1 VFDGLFSRS
10 RNSDRAVEAS
20 LEPPKPAR
28 PTIGLALG
36 GGAARGFAHIG
47 VMRTLLAH
55 GIVPDIIVGTS
66 IGAVVGGCYAAN
78 QLDQFEEWGR
88 KLTKRGILRYL
99 DVSFTGSG
107 LIGGKALAEPLLAA
121 LGDQRIENLPI
132 PFAAIATEF
141 DTGHEIWLTHG
152 RLADALRASYSLPGI
167 FPPVRL
173 GGRWLVDG
181 ALVNPVPVS
190 AARALGAR
198 VVIAVHLNSD
208 LSGRGTVIANHGSD
222 ENDEAPI
229 APAADENVRRSS
241 FTELFTGG
249 HSLLRAVFG
258 NRERPGIPTVMIEAF
273 NVMQDRITR
282 ARMAGDPPD
291 VLITPKVGPVGWF
304 DFHRAAEAIDLGVQ
318 ATEKVLPEIEENLA
332 ALSTPTVPIETLRQG
347 N

>member
-1 VFDGLFSRS
+1 LFDGLFSRS

-20 LEPPKPAR
+20 TEPPKAAR

-78 QLDQFEEWGR
+78 QLDPFEEWGR

-99 DVSFTGSG
+99 DVSFSGSG

-229 APAADENVRRSS
+229 VPAADGDVRRSG
-241 FTELFTGG
+241 FTELLTGG
-249 HSLLRAVFG
+249 HALLRGIFG
-258 NRERPGIPTVMIEAF
+258 SRERPGIPTVMIEAF

-332 ALSTPTVPIETLRQG
+332 ALSTPSTPVERLRQDD
-347 N
+347 

>member
-1 VFDGLFSRS
+1 VFEGLFSRN

-20 LEPPKPAR
+20 AEAPKLTR

-55 GIVPDIIVGTS
+55 GIIPDVIVGTS
-66 IGAVVGGCYAAN
+66 IGAVVGGCYAADK
-78 QLDQFEEWGR
+78 LDPFEDWGR
-88 KLTKRGILRYL
+88 KLTKRSVLRYL
-99 DVSFTGSG
+99 DVSFSGSG
-107 LIGGKALAEPLLAA
+107 LISGKALAESLVAS

-222 ENDEAPI
+222 ENDEAP
-229 APAADENVRRSS
+229 AAAVDPARRSS
-241 FTELFTGG
+241 FTGMLTGG
-249 HSLLRAVFG
+249 HTLLRAVFG
-258 NRERPGIPTVMIEAF
+258 SRERPGIPTVMIEAF

-291 VLITPKVGPVGWF
+291 VLIAPKVGAVGWF
-304 DFHRAAEAIDLGVQ
+304 DFHRAAEAIELGIQ
-318 ATEKVLPEIEENLA
+318 ATEKVLPEIEEHIA
-332 ALSTPTVPIETLRQG
+332 ALSTPTVPIETVREAD
-347 N
+347 